1 MTSTFTTNKVLELP
15 ANGDYVD
22 TWNVPVNGDMTII
35 DQAFG
40 GVTSLN
46 ATSGNAALTAT
57 QYRSLILSISG
68 AITSDVTYTIPT
80 GIGGQWV
87 VNNSTTTSNSSRV
100 IIASGGGGGTQVAP
114 RGAQIAVAC
123 NGTTVW
129 NVSSVG
135 TSVPTGGSTDAIFYN
150 NGQAVTA
157 DYTIP
162 TSNNSG
168 TFGPI
173 VINSGVTVT
182 IPTGS
187 TWTVI

>member
-1 MTSTFTTNKVLELP
+1 MSSTFTTNKVLELP

-22 TWNVPVNGDMTII
+22 TWNVPVNGDMSII

-46 ATSGNAALTAT
+46 ATSGSVTLTAT

-68 AITSDVTYTIPT
+68 AISSDVTYTIPI
-80 GIGGQWV
+80 GVGGQWV
-87 VNNSTTTSNSSRV
+87 VNNATTTSNASRV

-114 RGAQIAVAC
+114 RGAQAVLAC

-129 NVSSVG
+129 NVASVG
-135 TSVPTGGSTDAIFYN
+135 TSVPTGGGTDAIFYN
-150 NGQAVTA
+150 NGQTVTT

-162 TSNNSG
+162 TANNSG
-168 TFGPI
+168 TFGPL

-187 TWTVI
+187 TWSIV

>member
-22 TWNVPVNGDMTII
+22 YWNVPVNGDLTII

-46 ATSGNAALTAT
+46 ATSGSATLTAA
-57 QYRSLILSISG
+57 QYRPLILSIAG
-68 AITSDVTYTIPT
+68 DIAADVTYTIPT
-80 GIGGQWV
+80 GKGGQWV
-87 VNNSTTTSNSSRV
+87 VNNATTTSNASRV
-100 IIASGGGGGTQVAP
+100 IIASGGGGANQVAP
-114 RGAQIAVAC
+114 RGAQAVLAC
-123 NGTTVW
+123 NGTDVW
-129 NVSSVG
+129 NVASVG
-135 TSVPTGGSTDAIFYN
+135 TSVPTGGGTDAIFYN
-150 NGQAVTA
+150 NGQTVTTN
-157 DYTIP
+157 YTIP

-173 VINSGVTVT
+173 SIDSGVTVT
-182 IPTGS
+182 VPTGS